1 MKKLLEILIQGI
13 LIVAVILYFV
23 WDHYAPAR
31 AQQAA
36 RQEAQQEAYS
46 VVKEI
51 CSRAAHD
58 AIVAAEESR
67 TPHFVGVDVQ
77 VQSKG
82 GYREIRDGEYVVT
95 VSAYVLTLAQ
105 PNSSFREPSNILS
118 CRIRNGQLVD
128 SQWIK

>member
-1 MKKLLEILIQGI
+1 MKKLLEILVGWVMIFG
-13 LIVAVILYFV
+13 LVLVGVYV
-23 WDHYAPAR
+23 YYAPER
-31 AQQAA
+31 AKNEAQ
-36 RQEAQQEAYS
+36 QEAQQEAYS